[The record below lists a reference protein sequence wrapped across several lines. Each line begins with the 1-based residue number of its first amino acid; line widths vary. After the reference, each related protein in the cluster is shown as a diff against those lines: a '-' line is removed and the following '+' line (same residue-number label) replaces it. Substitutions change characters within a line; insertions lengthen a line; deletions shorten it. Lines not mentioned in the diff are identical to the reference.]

1 MFENLTKPTPKKGTI
16 LWLIITVL
24 YVMTVI
30 VNEHFELL
38 EAFNFNTKTVSLIKM
53 FGVFGYVFS
62 TLYNFNQTPKND
74 APLP

>member
-1 MFENLTKPTPKKGTI
+1 MFENLTKSTPKKGTI